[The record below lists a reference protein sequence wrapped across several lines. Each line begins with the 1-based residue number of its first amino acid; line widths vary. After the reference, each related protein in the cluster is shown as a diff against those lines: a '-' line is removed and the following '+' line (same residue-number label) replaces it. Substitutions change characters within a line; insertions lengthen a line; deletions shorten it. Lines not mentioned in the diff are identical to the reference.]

1 LLTLL
6 SKISILNPIKKLAGQ
21 TVIYGFSSIIGR
33 ILNYLLVPLYTRVF
47 TQGEYGVVNVMYAF
61 VAVAFIVLT
70 YGMETT
76 YFRYSEI
83 EKEKKNVYNTI
94 LSSILTSSLIF
105 LFFVIVFAKDVAR
118 LIEYPDNFEYVILFG
133 FILAFDAITAIP
145 FAKLRAQNRPIKF
158 ATIKFVNIAV
168 NIGLNLMFLL
178 LCPFL
183 LKVANP
189 SVSKI
194 ILLFFK
200 PEWSLIIYVFIS
212 NLAASAIT
220 LVLLY
225 SELKDFRFNFDF
237 KLWKKMMVYS
247 LPLILT
253 GLAGV
258 MNETYGRLLMKY
270 ILPKDIAEQQIGI
283 YSASIKI
290 AFLLNLFVQ
299 AFRYAAEPFFF
310 SHEKE
315 KDSRIVY
322 ARVMNYF
329 VIATSFIFLG
339 LMLYIDIVVLIIGV
353 NFREGIAVIPILL
366 MGYLFLGIFY
376 NLSIW
381 YKLTN
386 KTIYGA
392 FIAIGGAV
400 LTVVFNLL
408 WIPRFGY
415 MGSAWAALLCYGSMM
430 IASYFIGMK
439 YYLINYQ
446 IGKIIAYIS
455 LSIVLVLINHF
466 VKIEDVIFRFLV
478 STFLLSIFILTVYI
492 TERKDFKSFFS
503 N

>member
-1 LLTLL
+1 
-6 SKISILNPIKKLAGQ
+6 LNPIKKLAGQ
-21 TVIYGFSSIIGR
+21 TAIYGLPSILGR

-61 VAVAFIVLT
+61 VAVAFIILT

-83 EKEKKNVYNTI
+83 EKGKKNVYNTI

-118 LIEYPDNFEYVILFG
+118 LIEYPDNFEYVILFA
-133 FILAFDAITAIP
+133 FILALDAITAIP

-158 ATIKFVNIAV
+158 ATIKFVNIGV
-168 NIGLNLMFLL
+168 NIGLNLIFLL
-178 LCPFL
+178 LFPYL
-183 LKVANP
+183 LKVSNA
-189 SVSKI
+189 SVSKT
-194 ILLFFK
+194 ILIFFN
-200 PEWSLIIYVFIS
+200 PEWSLIVYVFIS
-212 NLAASAIT
+212 NLVASAIT

-225 SELKDFRFNFDF
+225 SELRDFKFNFDF
-237 KLWKKMMVYS
+237 NLWKKMMVYS
-247 LPLILT
+247 LPLLLT

-270 ILPKDIAEQQIGI
+270 VLPENIAEQQIGI

-315 KDSRIVY
+315 KDSRAVY

-386 KTIYGA
+386 KTLYGA

-400 LTVVFNLL
+400 LTIVFNLL

-415 MGSAWAALLCYGSMM
+415 MGSAWAAILCYGSMM
-430 IASYFIGMK
+430 VVSYIIGMK
-439 YYLINYQ
+439 HYVINYQ
-446 IGKIIAYIS
+446 IGKIIGYIS

-466 VKIEDVIFRFLV
+466 IQIESVIFSFIISTLLLLV
-478 STFLLSIFILTVYI
+478 FIITVYF
-492 TERKDFKSFFS
+492 TERKDFRAFFFRQ
-503 N
+503 

>member
-1 LLTLL
+1 M
-6 SKISILNPIKKLAGQ
+6 NPIKKLAGQ
-21 TVIYGFSSIIGR
+21 TAIYGLPSILGR

-47 TQGEYGVVNVMYAF
+47 TQGEYGIVNVMYAF
-61 VAVAFIVLT
+61 VAVAFIILT

-83 EKEKKNVYNTI
+83 EKGKKNVYNTI

-105 LFFVIVFAKDVAR
+105 LFLVIVFAKDVAR
-118 LIEYPDNFEYVILFG
+118 LIEYPDHSEYVILFA
-133 FILAFDAITAIP
+133 FILALDAITAIP

-158 ATIKFVNIAV
+158 ASIKFVNIGV

-178 LCPFL
+178 LFPFL
-183 LKVANP
+183 LKVSNA
-189 SVSKI
+189 SISKI
-194 ILLFFK
+194 VLIFFN
-200 PEWSLIIYVFIS
+200 PEWSLIVYVFIS

-220 LVLLY
+220 LILLY
-225 SELKDFRFNFDF
+225 SELRDFKFNFDF
-237 KLWKKMMVYS
+237 QLWKKMMVYS
-247 LPLILT
+247 LPLLLT

-270 ILPKDIAEQQIGI
+270 ILPENIAEQQIGI

-315 KDSRIVY
+315 KDSRVVY
-322 ARVMNYF
+322 AKIMNYF

-386 KTIYGA
+386 KTLYGA

-415 MGSAWAALLCYGSMM
+415 MGSAWTALLCYGSMM
-430 IASYFIGMK
+430 VASYLMGMK
-439 YYLINYQ
+439 YYVINYQ
-446 IGKIIAYIS
+446 VGKLISYIG
-455 LSIVLVLINHF
+455 LSIVLVIIDHFIKVENVIVNFFLSTLLLLVFLI
-466 VKIEDVIFRFLV
+466 
-478 STFLLSIFILTVYI
+478 TVYFS
-492 TERKDFKSFFS
+492 ERKDFRSFFLHQ
-503 N
+503 

>member
-1 LLTLL
+1 MLTLL
-6 SKISILNPIKKLAGQ
+6 PKISILNPIKKLAGQ

-33 ILNYLLVPLYTRVF
+33 ILNYLLVPLYTRIF
-47 TQGEYGVVNVMYAF
+47 TQGEYGIVNVMYAF
-61 VAVAFIVLT
+61 VAVAFIILT

-83 EKEKKNVYNTI
+83 EKGKRNVYNTI

-118 LIEYPDNFEYVILFG
+118 LIEYPDNSEYVILFAI
-133 FILAFDAITAIP
+133 ILSLDAITAIP

-158 ATIKFVNIAV
+158 ATIKFVNIGV
-168 NIGLNLMFLL
+168 NIGLNLIFLL
-178 LCPFL
+178 LFPFL
-183 LKVANP
+183 LKQSNP

-194 ILLFFK
+194 ILIFFN
-200 PEWSLIIYVFIS
+200 PEWSLIVYVFIS
-212 NLAASAIT
+212 NLAASAIA

-225 SELKDFRFNFDF
+225 SELRDFKFNFDF
-237 KLWKKMMVYS
+237 RLWKKMMIYS
-247 LPLILT
+247 LPLLLT

-270 ILPKDIAEQQIGI
+270 ILPEDIAEQQIGI

-315 KDSRIVY
+315 KDSKAVY

-329 VIATSFIFLG
+329 VIAISFIFLG

-353 NFREGIAVIPILL
+353 NFREGIAVIPVLL

-386 KTIYGA
+386 KTLYGA

-400 LTVVFNLL
+400 LTIVFNLL

-439 YYLINYQ
+439 YYVIDYQ
-446 IGKIIAYIS
+446 IGKLIGYIS
-455 LSIVLVLINHF
+455 LSIVLVLINHSI
-466 VKIEDVIFRFLV
+466 KIEDVLFRFLL
-478 STFLLSIFILTVYI
+478 STFLLIIFLLTVYI

-503 N
+503 H

>member
-1 LLTLL
+1 M
-6 SKISILNPIKKLAGQ
+6 NPIKKLAGQ
-21 TVIYGFSSIIGR
+21 TAIYGLPSILGR

-61 VAVAFIVLT
+61 VAVAFIILT

-83 EKEKKNVYNTI
+83 EKGKKNVYNTI

-118 LIEYPDNFEYVILFG
+118 LIEYPDNFEYVILFA
-133 FILAFDAITAIP
+133 FILALDAITAIP

-158 ATIKFVNIAV
+158 ATIKFVNIGV
-168 NIGLNLMFLL
+168 NIGLNLIFLL
-178 LCPFL
+178 LFPYL
-183 LKVANP
+183 LKVSNA
-189 SVSKI
+189 SVSKT
-194 ILLFFK
+194 ILIFFN
-200 PEWSLIIYVFIS
+200 PEWSLIVYVFIS
-212 NLAASAIT
+212 NLVASAIT

-225 SELKDFRFNFDF
+225 SELRDFKFNFDF
-237 KLWKKMMVYS
+237 NLWKKMMVYS
-247 LPLILT
+247 LPLLLT

-270 ILPKDIAEQQIGI
+270 VLPENIAEQQIGI

-315 KDSRIVY
+315 KDSRAVY

-386 KTIYGA
+386 KTLYGA

-400 LTVVFNLL
+400 LTIVFNLL

-415 MGSAWAALLCYGSMM
+415 MGSAWAAILCYGSMM
-430 IASYFIGMK
+430 VVSYIIGMK
-439 YYLINYQ
+439 HYVINYQ
-446 IGKIIAYIS
+446 IGKIIGYIS

-466 VKIEDVIFRFLV
+466 IQIESVIFSFIISTLLLLV
-478 STFLLSIFILTVYI
+478 FIITVYF
-492 TERKDFKSFFS
+492 TERKDFRAFFFRQ
-503 N
+503 